1 MRDLDDEPSDRSGH
15 PVRTRSDVLADR
27 MWLVGVIAEKFLQGR
42 RAELSRAQLEQAL
55 RSIPPQDRVELVSL
69 LELPQL
75 GSEEVV
81 RVRERLVPGVE
92 QRVVPTSDLDVVNL
106 SIAGRDQVIVAVGS
120 FREPGRP

>member
-1 MRDLDDEPSDRSGH
+1 M
-15 PVRTRSDVLADR
+15 LADR